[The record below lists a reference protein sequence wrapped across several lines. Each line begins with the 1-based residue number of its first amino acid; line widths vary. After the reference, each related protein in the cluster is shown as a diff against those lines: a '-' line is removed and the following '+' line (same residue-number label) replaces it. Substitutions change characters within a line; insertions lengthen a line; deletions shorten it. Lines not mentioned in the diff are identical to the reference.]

1 MTHTGAAT
9 PRKRRWIGLWL
20 PWAATG
26 LLVVAWSLLWLWLRG
41 ETERGIE
48 AAATA
53 LRAHGGQAA
62 WSSLT
67 FGGYPFRLDVEAANL
82 RLADPSGWSVALPSL
97 KAEAYAFA
105 PTRWILATDQGL
117 TFTRPGEGP
126 VRIGSPLLRA
136 SLNSWDQ
143 HPPRIS
149 FVGDDLT
156 FEAAAGGAFPLAGA
170 KAVQVYTRAGPDD
183 QAALFVEVDGGAAA
197 PGTDLDK
204 LAGGGAVRLT
214 LDAILSHASA
224 LAGSAWRDAVASW
237 ARAGG
242 ELSLR
247 RLAFVAGGMSL
258 QAHTGS
264 VTVDDDARLVGDI
277 DATLTAENQSAPA
290 RLSMR
295 RDGLWLGPARIAGS
309 PRVYLLCLHAESSDR
324 RACA

>member
-1 MTHTGAAT
+1 MTHTGATA

-20 PWAATG
+20 PWAAAG
-26 LLVVAWSLLWLWLRG
+26 LLVVAWSLIWLWLRG

-48 AAATA
+48 AAATG

-67 FGGYPFRLDVEAANL
+67 LGGYPFRLDVEAANL
-82 RLADPSGWSVALPSL
+82 RLAEPSGWSVSLPSL
-97 KAEAYAFA
+97 RAEAYAFA

-126 VRIGSPLLRA
+126 VRIASPLMRA
-136 SLNSWDQ
+136 SINGWDQ

-156 FEAAAGGAFPLAGA
+156 FAAVPGGAFPLAGA

-183 QAALFVEVDGGAAA
+183 QGALFVEVDGGAAA
-197 PGTDLDK
+197 PGTDLAR
-204 LAGGGAVRLT
+204 LAGAGPVRLT

-224 LAGSAWRDAVASW
+224 FAVSDWRSAVVGWT
-237 ARAGG
+237 RAGG
-242 ELSLR
+242 QLSVR
-247 RLAFVAGGMSL
+247 RLAFAAGGASL
-258 QAHTGS
+258 EAQTGS
-264 VTVDDDARLVGDI
+264 VTVDNDARLVGEI
-277 DATLTAENQSAPA
+277 DATLTAQNRSVPA
-290 RLSMR
+290 RLSLR
-295 RDGLWLGPARIAGS
+295 GDGLWLGPARIAGS
-309 PRVYLLCLHAESSDR
+309 PRVYLLCLRTGSSDR